1 MKACLYTI
9 VLCILLNRSVD
20 AQNTYIPTFDDL
32 VTMKAPDYLELSP
45 IGGELVYAAAGQL
58 WLVSICTSG
67 EPKRLVKGSLPTWSP
82 DGKRLAYYSQDSGT
96 QQLWVLDFST
106 LRTDRITS
114 LPGGIRPD
122 PTTRMSGWIKDPLR
136 FSWSPDSE
144 RLVFASQVELSTGSS
159 KSVLAVQPGD
169 PKLGT
174 PLVLTPTTPAA
185 WTLSGIF
192 TSAFGPS
199 TPKAVSDKPAALPP
213 PMVNQLFVVDVPTK
227 TLQQLTRDDA
237 VYFNPEWSPNGGTIV
252 CA

>member
-1 MKACLYTI
+1 
-9 VLCILLNRSVD
+9 
-20 AQNTYIPTFDDL
+20 
-32 VTMKAPDYLELSP
+32 
-45 IGGELVYAAAGQL
+45 
-58 WLVSICTSG
+58 
-67 EPKRLVKGSLPTWSP
+67 
-82 DGKRLAYYSQDSGT
+82 
-96 QQLWVLDFST
+96 
-106 LRTDRITS
+106 
-114 LPGGIRPD
+114 
-122 PTTRMSGWIKDPLR
+122 MSGWIKDPLR

-169 PKLGT
+169 PILGT

-192 TSAFGPS
+192 TSAFDPS